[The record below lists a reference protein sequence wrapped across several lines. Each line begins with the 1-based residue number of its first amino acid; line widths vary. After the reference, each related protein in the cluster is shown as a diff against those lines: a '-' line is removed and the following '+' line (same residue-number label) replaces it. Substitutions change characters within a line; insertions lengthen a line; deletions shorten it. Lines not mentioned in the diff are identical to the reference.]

1 MSHLFPVQTKKLTTD
16 RLQRKQSTC
25 AQYIVHLFY
34 SPFPERRTEKK
45 VTAIKT
51 GKPTMTDQQHQARRT
66 AAGPNRSIKS
76 PSCTLIEQFK
86 FEIFWG
92 KKQA

>member
-1 MSHLFPVQTKKLTTD
+1 MIRTVPQWHHKSHCAVDICVSSLSCSNEKLTTD

-45 VTAIKT
+45 VTAIKN
-51 GKPTMTDQQHQARRT
+51 GKPTMTDQH
-66 AAGPNRSIKS
+66 
-76 PSCTLIEQFK
+76 L
-86 FEIFWG
+86 
-92 KKQA
+92 